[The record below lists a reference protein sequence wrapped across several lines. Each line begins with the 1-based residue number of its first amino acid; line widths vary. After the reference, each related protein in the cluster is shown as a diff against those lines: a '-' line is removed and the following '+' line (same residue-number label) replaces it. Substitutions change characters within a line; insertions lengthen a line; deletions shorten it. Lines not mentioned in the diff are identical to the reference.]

1 MTNAFDW
8 KNKGPSIFADD
19 PAFKLKSNGKTTSQ
33 MASEK
38 VEQARAE
45 GKMPG
50 TIHGLGNDPDK
61 YHKAREN
68 AIILRSAR
76 LNVRVPMPTTKGT
89 P

>member
-8 KNKGPSIFADD
+8 RNRGPSIFASD
-19 PAFKLKSNGKTTSQ
+19 PAFTTKSNGKTTSQ

-38 VEQARAE
+38 VEQARSE

-68 AIILRSAR
+68 AIVLRPDR
-76 LNVRVPMPTTKGT
+76 LNVRTSKPRNKGT